1 MYAVQILHA
10 VSTEGSPLF
19 MVPSQAWPFTESQLH
34 ELASVSYSED
44 EITGPLFSLG
54 RNCQTKGQPSNATM
68 CTSN

>member
-44 EITGPLFSLG
+44 EIISLG